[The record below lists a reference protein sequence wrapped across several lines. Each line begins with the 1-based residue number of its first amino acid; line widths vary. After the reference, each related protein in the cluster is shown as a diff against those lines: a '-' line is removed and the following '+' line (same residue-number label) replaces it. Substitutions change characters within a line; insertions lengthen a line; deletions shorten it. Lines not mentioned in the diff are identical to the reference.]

1 MEKRLQ
7 LKKWKGREK
16 MNGCRTRKFL
26 LLLFMGFYVFIFEPA
41 GANDMAA
48 PVVTMNYNIIS
59 GSWQRTDGGYLI
71 AVGDVLPDGQTRVEY
86 FNPRPIH
93 VARAAVATR
102 ENMIEL
108 FIQFQDKGY
117 EGSTYRLY
125 YYAQEDALVG
135 FYHQAPTNKTYEV
148 IFLRKIK

>member
-1 MEKRLQ
+1 M
-7 LKKWKGREK
+7 
-16 MNGCRTRKFL
+16 TFL
-26 LLLFMGFYVFIFEPA
+26 LLFFMGFYVFILEPA
-41 GANDMAA
+41 GADEAA
-48 PVVTMNYNIIS
+48 PSAVNMNYNIIS
-59 GSWQRTDGGYLI
+59 GNWQRTDGGYLI
-71 AVGDVLPDGQTRVEY
+71 AVNDVLPDGLAKVEY

-93 VARAAVATR
+93 VARSTISTR

-125 YYAQEDALVG
+125 YYAQKDALVG

>member
-1 MEKRLQ
+1 
-7 LKKWKGREK
+7 
-16 MNGCRTRKFL
+16 MNRHRQTPI
-26 LLLFMGFYVFIFEPA
+26 LLLFFMGLFLFVL
-41 GANDMAA
+41 A
-48 PVVTMNYNIIS
+48 PVCADEVASPVVSMNYNIIS

-71 AVGDVLPDGQTRVEY
+71 AVSDVLPDGLAKVEY

-93 VARAAVATR
+93 VARAAISTR
-102 ENMIEL
+102 EDMIEP
-108 FIQFQDKGY
+108 FIRFQDKGY

-148 IFLRKIK
+148 IFLRKSK